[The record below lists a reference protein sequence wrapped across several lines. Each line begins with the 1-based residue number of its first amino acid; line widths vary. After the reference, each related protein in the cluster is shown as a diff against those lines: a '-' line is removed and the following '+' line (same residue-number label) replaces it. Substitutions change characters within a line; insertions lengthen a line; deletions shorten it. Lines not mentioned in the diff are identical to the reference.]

1 MNPALTIPKTAL
13 DEPFSRIYG
22 HFHISAFVERV
33 LHHSIFPICP
43 AIMNATLPYRANV
56 ELLEE
61 KYLSWKS
68 DTHSVEPAWASFFE
82 GFELGMVQG
91 PKVASVGDGKD
102 SPLSEKALIFRTKVA
117 NAILDFRR
125 IGHTAAWV
133 NPLAK
138 TAPEQPLLDLAALG
152 FTEAELDE
160 EVATQFFGSGRNM
173 KLRTLL
179 EELRRI
185 YCDRIGFEFMH
196 IHNREVQ
203 SWIQERIEQ
212 RVNLP
217 VPSPEEQADILRW
230 VLQPETFEKFLHKR
244 YVGQKRFSL
253 EGGESLMVAL
263 ETIFERLP
271 SHGGQEIIMGMAHRG
286 RLSVLANYLKKPLKV
301 LFYEFSENYVPN
313 MVAGDGDVKYHLGF
327 ETHRQTQSGSE
338 VMIHLAANPSHLEAV
353 DPVVEGKARARQRAL
368 EDTATRKK
376 VIPMLIHGDAAFAG
390 QGIVAEVL
398 NLSQLPGYRTG
409 GTIHIITNNQIGFTT
424 LPADARS
431 SDYCTDVAKI
441 IEAPIFHVNGDSP
454 VDVAFVAQF
463 ALEFRQK
470 FGRDVVID
478 IVCYRRH
485 GHNETDEP
493 SFTQPNMARSIA
505 ERPSTATLFYKKL
518 VDTGVLSAEQA
529 EGIQKELDANLEQGF
544 QELAEDQETKGSNPF
559 EGSTAQPQPRYSHDP
574 VETGVKVEQLRELG
588 LKLLDPPPS
597 FHLHPTIEKR
607 FLAARKKAVDSG
619 NGFDW
624 AHAEALAFGSLLTEK
639 LGVRLSGQDTRRG
652 TFSQRH
658 CVLYDNDTRD
668 RYIPLQNI
676 SPDQGRFCV
685 YNSLLSEAAVL
696 GFDYGYSLLAPNV
709 LICWEAQF
717 GDFVNGAQVIIDQ
730 FIASAESKWQQ
741 PSGITLLLPHG
752 FEGQGPEHSSGRLER
767 FLQLCAGSNM
777 QVMNLTTPA
786 QYFHALRRQM
796 HRPFRKPLV
805 IMTPK
810 SLLRHPQAVSKIEDM
825 GESTSFREVLD
836 DDMLEV
842 SPERITRLIFCSGKV
857 YYDLIA
863 FRKENEIKNA
873 AIIRV
878 EQLYPLHVDLIWK
891 IAARYPRA
899 QKKWIWCQ
907 EEPENMGAWMFIR
920 HRLEDLT
927 NHVMRYAGR
936 ERASSPAAGSKAIHT
951 HEQEKLV
958 EDAFSV

>member
-1 MNPALTIPKTAL
+1 
-13 DEPFSRIYG
+13 
-22 HFHISAFVERV
+22 
-33 LHHSIFPICP
+33 
-43 AIMNATLPYRANV
+43 MNATLPYRANV

-61 KYLSWKS
+61 KYLAWKS
-68 DTHSVEPAWASFFE
+68 DIHSVEPAWASFFE
-82 GFELGMVQG
+82 GFELGMVQ
-91 PKVASVGDGKD
+91 PVAAVASAAGGKD
-102 SPLSEKALIFRTKVA
+102 QPLSEKALIFRTKVT

-125 IGHTAAWV
+125 IGHTAAWL
-133 NPLAK
+133 NPLAEK
-138 TAPEQPLLDLAALG
+138 APEQPSLDLAALG
-152 FTEAELDE
+152 FTEADLDT
-160 EVATQFFGSGRNM
+160 EVATQFFRAGRTM
-173 KLRTLL
+173 KLGTML

-185 YCDRIGFEFMH
+185 YCERIGFEFMH

-212 RVNLP
+212 RVELP
-217 VPSPEEQADILRW
+217 APSPEQQSEILRW

-271 SHGGQEIIMGMAHRG
+271 GMGGQEIIMGMAHRG

-327 ETHRQTQSGSE
+327 ETNRQSKSGKN

-353 DPVVEGKARARQRAL
+353 DPVVEGKARARQRHL
-368 EDTATRKK
+368 EDTASRKK
-376 VIPMLIHGDAAFAG
+376 VIPVLIHGDAAFAG

-431 SDYCTDVAKI
+431 SDYCTDVAKM

-454 VDVAFVAQF
+454 LDVAFVAQF

-493 SFTQPNMARSIA
+493 SFTQPNMARSIS
-505 ERPSTATLFYKKL
+505 ERASTATLFHQKL
-518 VDTGVLSAEQA
+518 VESGILTAEQA
-529 EGIQKELDANLEQGF
+529 DAIHKDLQDNLEQGF
-544 QELAEDQETKGSNPF
+544 QELAQDEETKGSNPF
-559 EGSTAQPQPRYSHDP
+559 EGSTAQPQPRYTHDP
-574 VETGVKVEQLRELG
+574 VLTGVKVEQLRTLG
-588 LKLLDPPPS
+588 LKLVEPPPD

-607 FLAARKKAVDSG
+607 FLAARKKALDSG
-619 NGFDW
+619 AGFDW
-624 AHAEALAFGSLLTEK
+624 AHAEALAFGSLLTEN
-639 LGVRLSGQDTRRG
+639 LGVRLSGQDCRRG

-676 SPDQGRFCV
+676 SPEQGRFCV

-717 GDFVNGAQVIIDQ
+717 GDFINGAQVIIDQ

-777 QVMNLTTPA
+777 QVMNLTSPA

-825 GESTSFREVLD
+825 GENTSFREVLD

-842 SPERITRLIFCSGKV
+842 APERITRLIFCSGKV

-936 ERASSPAAGSKAIHT
+936 ERASSPAAGSKAIHLL
-951 HEQEKLV
+951 EQAKLV